1 MSLKHSLKQAMSN
14 KIHIKPYTGALGAEI
29 LGIDLSKKL
38 SKNHFNLITNTLNEY
53 HVVFFRKQDINPSQL
68 VKFGQNFGALEEH
81 PLIPTLK
88 DFPEIIELKSAND
101 GPGPYA
107 RNSRI
112 WHSDMTYT
120 KIPPMGAILKAV
132 SIPESGGNTMFLSAC
147 LAYNH
152 LSDKMK
158 TFLSKLKAVH
168 SIVMTSTKEEIL
180 SEQGLSRFAKMQKA
194 LPPVEHPVI
203 RTHPETGKKCIYV
216 NEAFTSHIKGLNQN
230 ESDSILNFLYK
241 HLHNP
246 DFQCRFIW
254 EENSIAFWD
263 NRVTQHFAVGDYTSR
278 RTMHRLTIE
287 GTKPN

>member
-1 MSLKHSLKQAMSN
+1 MSN

-68 VKFGQNFGALEEH
+68 VKFGKNFGALEEH

-88 DFPEIIELKSAND
+88 DFPEIIELKSADD

>member
-1 MSLKHSLKQAMSN
+1 MSN

-88 DFPEIIELKSAND
+88 DFPEIIELKSADD

-132 SIPESGGNTMFLSAC
+132 SIPKSGGNTMFLSAC

-194 LPPVEHPVI
+194 LPPV
-203 RTHPETGKKCIYV
+203 
-216 NEAFTSHIKGLNQN
+216 
-230 ESDSILNFLYK
+230 
-241 HLHNP
+241 
-246 DFQCRFIW
+246 
-254 EENSIAFWD
+254 
-263 NRVTQHFAVGDYTSR
+263 
-278 RTMHRLTIE
+278 
-287 GTKPN
+287 

>member
-1 MSLKHSLKQAMSN
+1 
-14 KIHIKPYTGALGAEI
+14 
-29 LGIDLSKKL
+29 
-38 SKNHFNLITNTLNEY
+38 
-53 HVVFFRKQDINPSQL
+53 VFFRKQDINPSQL
-68 VKFGQNFGALEEH
+68 VKFGQNFGTLEEH

-88 DFPEIIELKSAND
+88 DFPEIIELKSADD

-132 SIPESGGNTMFLSAC
+132 SIPESGGNTMFLNAC

-230 ESDSILNFLYK
+230 ESDSILNFIYQ

-254 EENSIAFWD
+254 EKNSIAFWD
-263 NRVTQHFAVGDYTSR
+263 NRVTQHFAVGDYDTKR
-278 RTMHRLTIE
+278 IMHRLTIE
-287 GTKPN
+287 GTKPH

>member
-1 MSLKHSLKQAMSN
+1 MTN
-14 KIHIKPYTGALGAEI
+14 KIRIKPYTGALGAEI

-38 SKNHFNLITNTLNEY
+38 SKKHFNLIKNTLNEY
-53 HVVFFRKQDINPSQL
+53 HVIFFRKQDISPVQL
-68 VKFGQNFGALEEH
+68 VTFGKNFGKLEIH

-88 DFPEIIELKSAND
+88 DFPEIIELKSADD
-101 GPGPYA
+101 GPGPYS

-120 KIPPMGAILKAV
+120 KIPPMGAILKAIT
-132 SIPESGGNTMFLSAC
+132 IPESGGNTMFLNAC
-147 LAYNH
+147 LAYEQ
-152 LSDKMK
+152 LSKKMK
-158 TFLSKLKAVH
+158 NFLSKLQAVH

-203 RTHPETGKKCIYV
+203 KIHPETGKKCIYV
-216 NEAFTSHIKGLNQN
+216 NEAFTSHITGLNHN
-230 ESDSILNFLYK
+230 ESDSLLDFLYK

-254 EENSIAFWD
+254 EKNSIAFWD
-263 NRVTQHFAVGDYTSR
+263 NQVTQHFAVGDYNTKR
-278 RTMHRLTIE
+278 IMHRLTIK
-287 GTKPN
+287 GTKLN

>member
-1 MSLKHSLKQAMSN
+1 MSN

-68 VKFGQNFGALEEH
+68 VKFGQNFGILEEH

-88 DFPEIIELKSAND
+88 DFPEIIELKSADD

-132 SIPESGGNTMFLSAC
+132 SIPESGGNTMFLNAC

-263 NRVTQHFAVGDYTSR
+263 NRVTQHFAVGDYASR

-287 GTKPN
+287 GTKPH

>member
-1 MSLKHSLKQAMSN
+1 MAN
-14 KIHIKPYTGALGAEI
+14 KIKIKPYTGALGVEI

-38 SKNHFNLITNTLNEY
+38 SKKHFNLIKNTLNEY
-53 HVVFFRKQDINPSQL
+53 HVVFFREQDINPTQL
-68 VKFGQNFGALEEH
+68 VKFGQNFGTLETH

-88 DFPEIIELKSAND
+88 DFPEIIELKSADD

-120 KIPPMGAILKAV
+120 KIPPMGAILKAET
-132 SIPESGGNTMFLSAC
+132 IPEAGGNTMFLNAS
-147 LAYNH
+147 LAYNQ
-152 LSDKMK
+152 LSKKMK

-168 SIVMTSTKEEIL
+168 SIVMTNTKDEIL
-180 SEQGLSRFAKMQKA
+180 SENGLLRFAKMQKA
-194 LPPVEHPVI
+194 LPPVEHPLI

-216 NEAFTSHIKGLNQN
+216 NEAFTSHIIGLNRN
-230 ESDSILNFLYK
+230 ESDSILNFIYK

-254 EENSIAFWD
+254 EKNSIAFWD
-263 NRVTQHFAVGDYTSR
+263 NRITQHFAVGDYNTK

>member
-1 MSLKHSLKQAMSN
+1 MTN
-14 KIHIKPYTGALGAEI
+14 KIRIKPYTGALGAEI

-38 SKNHFNLITNTLNEY
+38 SKKHFNLIKNTLNEY
-53 HVVFFRKQDINPSQL
+53 HVIFFRKQDISPAQL
-68 VKFGQNFGALEEH
+68 VTFGKNFGKLEIH

-88 DFPEIIELKSAND
+88 DFPEIIELKSADD
-101 GPGPYA
+101 GPGPYS

-120 KIPPMGAILKAV
+120 KIPPMGAILKAIT
-132 SIPESGGNTMFLSAC
+132 IPESGGNTMFLNAC
-147 LAYNH
+147 LAYEQ
-152 LSDKMK
+152 LSKKMK
-158 TFLSKLKAVH
+158 NFLSKLQAVH

-203 RTHPETGKKCIYV
+203 KIHPETGKKCIYV
-216 NEAFTSHIKGLNQN
+216 NEAFTSHITGLNHN
-230 ESDSILNFLYK
+230 ESDSLLDFLYK

-254 EENSIAFWD
+254 EKNSIAFWD
-263 NRVTQHFAVGDYTSR
+263 NQVTQHFAVGDYNTKR
-278 RTMHRLTIE
+278 IMHRLTIK
-287 GTKPN
+287 GTKLN

>member
-1 MSLKHSLKQAMSN
+1 MTN
-14 KIHIKPYTGALGAEI
+14 KIRIKPYTGALGAEI
-29 LGIDLSKKL
+29 LGIDLSKTL
-38 SKNHFNLITNTLNEY
+38 SKKHFNLIKNTLNEY
-53 HVVFFRKQDINPSQL
+53 HVIFFRKQDISPVQL
-68 VKFGQNFGALEEH
+68 VTFGKNFGKLEIH

-88 DFPEIIELKSAND
+88 DFPEIIELKSADD
-101 GPGPYA
+101 GPGPYS

-120 KIPPMGAILKAV
+120 KIPPMGAILKAIT
-132 SIPESGGNTMFLSAC
+132 IPESGGNTMFLNAC
-147 LAYNH
+147 LAYEQ
-152 LSDKMK
+152 LSKKMK
-158 TFLSKLKAVH
+158 NFLSKLQAVH
-168 SIVMTSTKEEIL
+168 SIVMTNTKEEIL

-203 RTHPETGKKCIYV
+203 GIHPETGKKCIYV

>member
-1 MSLKHSLKQAMSN
+1 MSN

-88 DFPEIIELKSAND
+88 DFPEIIELKSADD

-132 SIPESGGNTMFLSAC
+132 SIPKSGGNTMFLNAC

>member
-1 MSLKHSLKQAMSN
+1 MSN

-38 SKNHFNLITNTLNEY
+38 SKNHFNLIKNTLNEY
-53 HVVFFRKQDINPSQL
+53 HVVFFRNQNINPTQL
-68 VKFGQNFGALEEH
+68 VAFGKNFGKLEIH
-81 PLIPTLK
+81 PLIPTLNN
-88 DFPEIIELKSAND
+88 FPEIIELKSADD

-132 SIPESGGNTMFLSAC
+132 SIPESGGNTMFLNAC

-263 NRVTQHFAVGDYTSR
+263 NRVTQHFAVGDYASR

-287 GTKPN
+287 GTKPH